1 MMIRKRIILILGLV
15 GFLLGSGWLCWHLRQ
30 EPAAPEPLC
39 ITLPDESAQIEFLA
53 QHGFPESRC
62 ASAEAVQLPAAV
74 DAAYA
79 DYAALQRAQQ
89 LPLEDFLGCAGT
101 RYTYTSE
108 ASAHCTELLL
118 DSSGRLLGAMQYD
131 RTDPLSTCAPLW

>member
-15 GFLLGSGWLCWHLRQ
+15 GFLLGSGWLCWYLRQ

-53 QHGFPESRC
+53 QHGFPESCC